1 MIEREKASACG
12 YVCERAGVST
22 CLKEI
27 FHVLSFIAVVGGAGE
42 RQQIVVG
49 YIEYLWCVSPA
60 SFCGKG
66 TWNFLAG
73 LFMSGCSIAL
83 SK

>member
-1 MIEREKASACG
+1 M
-12 YVCERAGVST
+12 
-22 CLKEI
+22 
-27 FHVLSFIAVVGGAGE
+27 LSFIAVVGGGGAGE